1 MGYHIGISRQ
11 DIKEIHRLLY
21 CGCDMQIDHDFS
33 ELTSKVPCNLKEISD
48 YHAEWL
54 KQGRDSKVARIITFI
69 QCLNANIVPFIIHE
83 ENKAE
88 YEDNCKETIS
98 LEIFFRKEQL
108 RFYDETEAMVI
119 DQI

>member
-1 MGYHIGISRQ
+1 
-11 DIKEIHRLLY
+11 
-21 CGCDMQIDHDFS
+21 MQIQINIDVTIVLIAIFQ
-33 ELTSKVPCNLKEISD
+33 LIRV
-48 YHAEWL
+48 
-54 KQGRDSKVARIITFI
+54 II
-69 QCLNANIVPFIIHE
+69 IIHE

>member
-1 MGYHIGISRQ
+1 MPVCSS
-11 DIKEIHRLLY
+11 
-21 CGCDMQIDHDFS
+21 FS
-33 ELTSKVPCNLKEISD
+33 TIESTSC
-48 YHAEWL
+48 A
-54 KQGRDSKVARIITFI
+54 VASIITFI